1 MAIISAFPGKSKP
14 KLQEK
19 NVAAELFYSSNSTW
33 DVYTEVKPDTGY
45 DGLSKVG
52 VERIY
57 LRAMKTASFDYVE
70 GSSVVSIPPV
80 FSDDFKK
87 LDASNVIGVYLKAN
101 APENLTNDNAL
112 VDGLFYCC
120 RSKSDA
126 SQLLGRRIYE
136 NKKDGS
142 WTPNP
147 GWGPSFSCNISNTEI
162 KLSNVAI
169 TLSSTTRYS
178 ATIIY
183 NRIKMT
189 NL

>member
-1 MAIISAFPGKSKP
+1 MAIISSFPGKSKP

-19 NVAAELFYSSNSTW
+19 NVAAELFYSLNSTW

-57 LRAMKTASFDYVE
+57 LQAVKTDSFDYVE
-70 GSSVVSIPPV
+70 GSNVVSIPPA
-80 FSDDFKK
+80 FSDDFEK
-87 LDASNVIGVYLKAN
+87 LDASNVVGIYLKAN

-126 SQLLGRRIYE
+126 SQLIGRRIYE
-136 NKKDGS
+136 NKKDGT

-147 GWGPSFSCNISNTEI
+147 GWGSNFSCNISNTEI
-162 KLSNVAI
+162 KLSNVGI